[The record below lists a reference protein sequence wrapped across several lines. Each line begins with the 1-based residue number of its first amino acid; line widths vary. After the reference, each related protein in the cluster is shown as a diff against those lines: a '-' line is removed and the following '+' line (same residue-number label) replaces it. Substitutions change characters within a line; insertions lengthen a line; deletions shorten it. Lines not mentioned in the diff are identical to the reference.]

1 MAESRIALPLTAVYA
16 LLVCLAFGLYKDQLW
31 SSFALLGISTYLMV
45 GLNNANAL
53 IRVYSRMVSCS
64 FLVLALLS
72 KSNFADVNCGVV
84 QVCFII
90 FYLQLFQTYQDKK
103 AVGHIFYA
111 FLMLGIA
118 SVFFPQMFFYVPFV
132 WILMFTNMLS
142 GSIRTV
148 CASILGLLVPYWLGV
163 VYCLYTGDVDV
174 LISHFTD
181 IAVFG
186 KVFDIASL
194 SISEKIL
201 FCFVSLLSL
210 VGIVHFYRNNYKD
223 RIRTRML
230 FEIFTIFNLLTI
242 LFVLLQ
248 PVHFKYLGSILIV
261 STAPMIGH
269 YISLTNT
276 KWTNLSFYVILLAS
290 LLITVSNLW
299 MPF

>member
-1 MAESRIALPLTAVYA
+1 
-16 LLVCLAFGLYKDQLW
+16 
-31 SSFALLGISTYLMV
+31 
-45 GLNNANAL
+45 
-53 IRVYSRMVSCS
+53 
-64 FLVLALLS
+64 
-72 KSNFADVNCGVV
+72 
-84 QVCFII
+84 
-90 FYLQLFQTYQDKK
+90 
-103 AVGHIFYA
+103 
-111 FLMLGIA
+111 MLGIA

-148 CASILGLLVPYWLGV
+148 CASILGLLVPYWLGG